1 MAMAGQVALRFPV
14 VGWLVRDAVYGRP
27 EAKYYF
33 LANCLLAGALG
44 AFVFGYAFV
53 ISLALV
59 AAWVA
64 LALLVYM
71 TAADSFSKANRRALA
86 ADRSAARRCDS
97 SRHTLTRVRPLDR
110 LTFRWKSV
118 AACLLVLEAPRSGL
132 EARSSSLLRRRT
144 LDASLQLA
152 SCAGG
157 SVVRFA

>member
-33 LANCLLAGALG
+33 LANCILAVALG
-44 AFVFGYAFV
+44 AVVFGYAFV

-86 ADRSAARRCDS
+86 ADKKRRPA
-97 SRHTLTRVRPLDR
+97 L
-110 LTFRWKSV
+110 
-118 AACLLVLEAPRSGL
+118 
-132 EARSSSLLRRRT
+132 
-144 LDASLQLA
+144 
-152 SCAGG
+152 
-157 SVVRFA
+157 